1 MLNNEQIKKLLSMS
15 DEELRKKIADAAVAA
30 GADKFMTTRAL
41 SDVGRL
47 RGLISALDERQVND
61 LLKKIGPDAASE
73 LSNASARF
81 KVTNTAE

>member
-1 MLNNEQIKKLLSMS
+1 MLNNEQIKKLLAMS

-30 GADKFMTTRAL
+30 GADKFMTARAL

-61 LLKKIGPDAASE
+61 LLNKIGPDAASE
-73 LSNASARF
+73 LSNRI
-81 KVTNTAE
+81 VEV

>member
-41 SDVGRL
+41 SDIGR
-47 RGLISALDERQVND
+47 
-61 LLKKIGPDAASE
+61 
-73 LSNASARF
+73 
-81 KVTNTAE
+81 

>member
-30 GADKFMTTRAL
+30 GADKFMTARAL

-73 LSNASARF
+73 LSKRIGE
-81 KVTNTAE
+81 V

>member
-41 SDVGRL
+41 SDIGRL

-61 LLKKIGPDAASE
+61 LLKKIRPDAASE
-73 LSNASARF
+73 LSKRIGE
-81 KVTNTAE
+81 V

>member
-41 SDVGRL
+41 SDIGRL

-73 LSNASARF
+73 LAKRIGE
-81 KVTNTAE
+81 V

>member
-41 SDVGRL
+41 SDIGRL

-61 LLKKIGPDAASE
+61 LLKKIGTG
-73 LSNASARF
+73 RC
-81 KVTNTAE
+81 V

>member
-73 LSNASARF
+73 LSERIGE
-81 KVTNTAE
+81 V

>member
-41 SDVGRL
+41 SDIGRL

-61 LLKKIGPDAASE
+61 LLKKIGADAASE
-73 LSNASARF
+73 LSKRIGE
-81 KVTNTAE
+81 V